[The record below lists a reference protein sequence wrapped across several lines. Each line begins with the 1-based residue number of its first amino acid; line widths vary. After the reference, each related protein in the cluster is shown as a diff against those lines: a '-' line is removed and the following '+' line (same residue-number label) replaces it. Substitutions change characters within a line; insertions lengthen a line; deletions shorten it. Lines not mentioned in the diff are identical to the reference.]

1 MLAKS
6 VARSIDCS
14 FRRIQFTPDLLP
26 TDVTGVN
33 VYNQERGDFE
43 FKPGA
48 VFANV
53 VLADEINRASP
64 KTQSA
69 LLESMEERQVTVDTV
84 TYQLGSP
91 FMVIATQNPIEHE
104 GTYPLP
110 EAQLD
115 RFMMR
120 LSIGYPSV
128 ESETA
133 ILATHGVAST
143 LDDIQ
148 PVTDAP
154 GIAELIAQAREVYV
168 ADTLRG
174 YIVAIAEASRK
185 HPELYLGASPRA
197 SITLLRASR
206 AMAASE
212 SRDYVIPDDVKAL
225 AGPGAHPPPDRVG
238 GRRDERPHQRVD
250 PDRAAERGPGPGSRE
265 DLMPTRRGWTVFA
278 AGLADLGGGPA
289 GRVAR
294 PPHAGR
300 RARRPALAGDA
311 ADPVD
316 ADPPGDPPAPVDRAR
331 VAGRAGG
338 RPPHDREHGPDHHVV
353 PAARGRRPRRAG
365 TADAAGGGR
374 HPAPQSP
381 DAALQPG
388 LQAAGAV
395 RHRAASRST
404 CPTRSAWRGRASRPR
419 RGAS

>member
-1 MLAKS
+1 VEAQREKADWERFTSAFDTVAKNVEQVVQGKEREVRLALVCLIAEGHLLIEDVPGVGKTMLAKS

-128 ESETA
+128 ESETS

-148 PVTDAP
+148 PVNDAP
-154 GIAELIAQAREVYV
+154 GIAELIEQAREVYV
-168 ADTLRG
+168 ADTLRS

-185 HPELYLGASPRA
+185 HPELYLGVSPRA
-197 SITLLRASR
+197 SIALLRASR

-225 AGPGAHPPPDRVG
+225 AGPVLVHRLIV
-238 GRRDERPHQRVD
+238 
-250 PDRAAERGPGPGSRE
+250 S
-265 DLMPTRRGWTVFA
+265 
-278 AGLADLGGGPA
+278 
-289 GRVAR
+289 
-294 PPHAGR
+294 
-300 RARRPALAGDA
+300 
-311 ADPVD
+311 
-316 ADPPGDPPAPVDRAR
+316 
-331 VAGRAGG
+331 
-338 RPPHDREHGPDHHVV
+338 
-353 PAARGRRPRRAG
+353 
-365 TADAAGGGR
+365 ADAAMSGR
-374 HPAPQSP
+374 TSESILAELLNEVPVP
-381 DAALQPG
+381 
-388 LQAAGAV
+388 V
-395 RHRAASRST
+395 RGKS
-404 CPTRSAWRGRASRPR
+404 
-419 RGAS
+419 

>member
-1 MLAKS
+1 VEAQREKADWERFTSAFDTVAKNVEQVVQGKEREVRLALVCLIAEGHLLIEDVPGVGKTMLAKS

-128 ESETA
+128 ESETS

-148 PVTDAP
+148 PVNDAP
-154 GIAELIAQAREVYV
+154 GIAELIGQAREVYV
-168 ADTLRG
+168 ADTLRS

-185 HPELYLGASPRA
+185 HPELYLGVSPRA
-197 SITLLRASR
+197 SIALLRASR

-212 SRDYVIPDDVKAL
+212 SRDYVIPDDVKSL
-225 AGPGAHPPPDRVG
+225 AGPVLVHRLIV
-238 GRRDERPHQRVD
+238 
-250 PDRAAERGPGPGSRE
+250 S
-265 DLMPTRRGWTVFA
+265 
-278 AGLADLGGGPA
+278 
-289 GRVAR
+289 
-294 PPHAGR
+294 
-300 RARRPALAGDA
+300 
-311 ADPVD
+311 
-316 ADPPGDPPAPVDRAR
+316 
-331 VAGRAGG
+331 
-338 RPPHDREHGPDHHVV
+338 
-353 PAARGRRPRRAG
+353 
-365 TADAAGGGR
+365 ADAAMSGR
-374 HPAPQSP
+374 TSESILAELLNEVPVP
-381 DAALQPG
+381 
-388 LQAAGAV
+388 V
-395 RHRAASRST
+395 RGKS
-404 CPTRSAWRGRASRPR
+404 
-419 RGAS
+419 